1 MKSARPRTT
10 SGIIVLWLCAGAT
23 VLSAWRPVEETYA
36 EPVTAAE
43 YQVYRLKHKAAADVE
58 KILTEML
65 AGTGKATHVVAD
77 VKANQILVRG
87 PEKAQQAARHLIE
100 SIDRP
105 AARPVED
112 AKPLVR
118 SYPCQGRQAEMLAQ
132 LRSVYAS
139 REDVRAAVDP
149 QSGALIVLAPAAVH
163 AEIAQRILPAA
174 QAAPRE
180 LRPATNALAAES
192 TERFVTLTHT
202 RASDAETTLRELFRE
217 RLLPLPPRRSGYAE
231 YQFAGVRGS
240 RVTLGFDQQR
250 NGVNVAGSSRAA
262 AQWVRLI
269 QSLDAPSQARD
280 RATEVVPLYHASPLK
295 VQEAV
300 DAYRSGVGRADPS
313 AGRRGRRAAPG
324 TDQQGR
330 IFDHLGIQLASYLF
344 EQPANGAEAA
354 ADAADAAAPPEAAP
368 SAPGEKPAAPAE
380 EGDLRRLREMG
391 LDVEIETLP
400 DLDAII
406 IRGRRHDVDEI
417 KRIIQEI
424 ERLSTETEP
433 AIDVYPLQHV
443 DGESLSMIIRQVQ
456 ADVLGGRQGRVT
468 ILPLGKPNAL
478 LLIGWG
484 EAVKKAK
491 ELIAKLDQPV
501 DPKTQQRVFPLRHAA
516 ASSVLTAISQF
527 FATPSGLQ
535 PRVHV
540 AADPR
545 TNSLLVQASPRD
557 LAEVELL
564 LEKLDSADSAT
575 VFRTRI
581 FKLSNTLAN
590 DIAATLQSAIDAARG
605 GGAVGQKSAALE
617 LLSIDPQDTK
627 RQRLLRSGILND
639 VRVTPDPRLNILF
652 VAAPPESMELL
663 AALIKELDS
672 PGAIAQIKVFRII
685 NGDANAMVQ
694 TLRSLLPTQIGAAGP
709 QLSVAE
715 GEPST
720 MGLRFSTDART
731 NSVIA
736 VGSAGDLRIVEAL
749 ILRLDALD
757 VQQRK
762 TVVYRLKNS
771 PAPDVASAVNKF
783 LTSERQVQAAVP
795 GAVSPFQ
802 QLESEVVVVPEPVS
816 NALIISATPRFFQE
830 ISDLVEKLDAQ
841 PSQVMIQVLIA
852 EVSLQDTNELGVEL
866 GLQDSL
872 LFDRSV
878 LGSIQTIS
886 QQLSTPSGILTTQNI
901 VSATNTPGY
910 NFNSGQSLGNSGSGT
925 SLAGSNLVGSQG
937 ISSLGVGRTNSTLG
951 YGGLV
956 LSASSESV
964 SALIRALQ
972 DCQRLEV
979 LGRPHIMTLD
989 NQPAFIQ
996 IGKRVPRITGS
1007 VAPTLGTGQV
1017 FNTFEL
1023 INVGLILGVTPR
1035 ISPEGMVVMEID
1047 AEKSE
1052 VGPES
1057 EGIPVT
1063 ISEGTVI
1070 RSPTF
1075 NTTMAQTT
1083 VSAADGETI
1092 VLGGLISKSDAKA
1105 ERKVPLL
1112 ADIPVLGNLFRYNYS
1127 QRKRTE
1133 LIIVLTPH
1141 VVRNPEDAERLKRME
1156 SARMHWCLESVR
1168 QVHGDGGM
1176 TKADS
1181 AGQVVY
1187 PDGNPRGVPAG
1198 ELQPLKAAPGAS
1210 RTAPEV
1216 VPTPTP
1222 SVQPNPGPSVQPINP
1237 QPDQPRR
1244 VPPVGPPR
1252 LPPAGTSRD
1261 GDRGVQQP
1269 ALGPAQNAPSVGA
1282 AEQAGWQWNPTTPAG
1297 TAAAVYEQPLPAYV
1311 YPQSLPNTA
1320 PAPDHN
1326 GGAAPQ
1332 DNPALQNHFWPQ

>member
-1 MKSARPRTT
+1 MA
-10 SGIIVLWLCAGAT
+10 VLCFWITCGPAHG
-23 VLSAWRPVEETYA
+23 
-36 EPVTAAE
+36 EPIAAAE
-43 YQVYRLKHKAAADVE
+43 YQVYRLKYKPAADVE
-58 KILTEML
+58 MILTEML
-65 AGTGKATHVVAD
+65 AGMDGSTHIVAD
-77 VKANQILVRG
+77 VKANQILLRG
-87 PEKAQQAARHLIE
+87 SEKAQQAARQLIE
-100 SIDRP
+100 SMDRP
-105 AARPVED
+105 NARPEPD
-112 AKPLVR
+112 AKPLVK
-118 SYPCQGRQAEMLAQ
+118 SYTCVEGRQAEVLAQ
-132 LRSVYAS
+132 VRSAYAE
-139 REDVRAAVDP
+139 RANVRAALDP
-149 QSGALIVLAPAAVH
+149 QTGMLIVMAPPAVH
-163 AEIAQRILPAA
+163 AEIAQRVSAMAPAT
-174 QAAPRE
+174 APRK
-180 LRPATNALAAES
+180 LQPAIETGSAEQ
-192 TERFVTLTHT
+192 FVALTHT
-202 RASDAETTLRELFRE
+202 RVSEAETALRELFRE
-217 RLLPLPPRRSGYAE
+217 RLIPLPARYSGYVE
-231 YQFAGVRGS
+231 YQFAGARGG
-240 RVTLGFDQQR
+240 RVALGFDRQR
-250 NGVNVAGSSRAA
+250 NGVNVRGTGPAA

-269 QSLDAPSQARD
+269 RNLDVPSQAKD
-280 RATEVVPLYHASPLK
+280 RATEVIPLYHANPLK

-300 DAYRSGVGRADPS
+300 DAYRSGSAGMDPS
-313 AGRRGRRAAPG
+313 SGGGRSRRAGPG
-324 TDQQGR
+324 GDQQGR
-330 IFDHLGIQLASYLF
+330 IFDRLGIQLASYLL
-344 EQPANGAEAA
+344 EPPGSGASPAPEPVGPPN
-354 ADAADAAAPPEAAP
+354 AAPPGP
-368 SAPGEKPAAPAE
+368 SEKSPTPPE
-380 EGDLRRLREMG
+380 EGPLPRVREMG

-400 DLDAII
+400 ELDAII

-433 AIDVYPLQHV
+433 VIDIYLLRYV
-443 DGESLSMIIRQVQ
+443 DGESLSAVIRQVQ
-456 ADVLGGRQGRVT
+456 ADVLAGRQGRVT

-501 DPKTQQRVFPLRHAA
+501 DPQTQQRVFRLRHTSANTVA
-516 ASSVLTAISQF
+516 TTISQF
-527 FATPSGLQ
+527 FASPTGMQ

-540 AADPR
+540 SSDPR
-545 TNSLLVQASPRD
+545 TNSLLIQAAPRD
-557 LAEVELL
+557 LAEVEML
-564 LEKLDSADSAT
+564 LEKLDSADTAT

-581 FKLSNTLAN
+581 FKLNNTLAN
-590 DIAATLQSAIDAARG
+590 DISATLQSAIDAARG
-605 GGAVGQKSAALE
+605 GGTAGQKSAALE
-617 LLSIDPQDTK
+617 LLSIDPKDPK
-627 RQRLLRSGILND
+627 RERLLRSGILND
-639 VRVTPDPRLNILF
+639 VRVTPDPRLNVLF
-652 VAAPPESMELL
+652 VAAPPESMDLL

-672 PGAIAQIKVFRII
+672 PGAIAQIKVFRIV

-694 TLRSLLPTQIGAAGP
+694 TLRSLLPTQTGAAGP
-709 QLSVAE
+709 QLAAAE

-731 NSVIA
+731 NSLVVI
-736 VGSAGDLRIVEAL
+736 GSTGDLRIVEAL

-771 PAPDVASAVNKF
+771 PAPDVSNAVNRF
-783 LTSERQVQAAVP
+783 LTSERQVQAVA
-795 GAVSPFQ
+795 GTVSPFQ
-802 QLESEVVVVPEPVS
+802 QIESEVVVVPEPVS

-841 PSQVMIQVLIA
+841 PNQVMIQVLIA
-852 EVSLQDTNELGVEL
+852 EVTLQDTNELGVEL

-878 LGSIQTIS
+878 LGNIETIS
-886 QQLSTPSGILTTQNI
+886 QQLSTPSGIITSQNI
-901 VSATNTPGY
+901 VSATNSPGY
-910 NFNSGQSLGNSGSGT
+910 NFNSTQALGNSGSGT
-925 SLAGSNLVGSQG
+925 SLANSGLVGNQG
-937 ISSLGVGRTNSTLG
+937 ISNLAVGRTNNQLG

-964 SALIRALQ
+964 SMLIRALQ

-1007 VAPTLGTGQV
+1007 MAPTLGTGQV

-1063 ISEGTVI
+1063 ISEGSVI

-1141 VVRNPEDAERLKRME
+1141 VVRNPEDAERIKRVE
-1156 SARMHWCLESVR
+1156 SSRMHWCLESVQ
-1168 QVHGDGGM
+1168 QVHYDGGLM
-1176 TKADS
+1176 KADT

-1187 PDGNPRGVPAG
+1187 PDSNPRGAPAG
-1198 ELQPLKAAPGAS
+1198 ELDSRKPSPSGPRTGPEIVPTPSPSGEPASPQPIRPNRAPPVGAS
-1210 RTAPEV
+1210 RLPAAE
-1216 VPTPTP
+1216 TPRDD
-1222 SVQPNPGPSVQPINP
+1222 GRGP
-1237 QPDQPRR
+1237 QP
-1244 VPPVGPPR
+1244 PV
-1252 LPPAGTSRD
+1252 
-1261 GDRGVQQP
+1261 
-1269 ALGPAQNAPSVGA
+1269 LGPAQNAPGVPGSEGA
-1282 AEQAGWQWNPTTPAG
+1282 ADQTAWQADAAMPPA
-1297 TAAAVYEQPLPAYV
+1297 ANAPAVYEQPLPAYG
-1311 YPQSLPNTA
+1311 YPQSIPNA
-1320 PAPDHN
+1320 QPIPAYDGN
-1326 GGAAPQ
+1326 GVPSYY
-1332 DNPALQNHFWPQ
+1332 PAVPNRSRPE

>member
-1 MKSARPRTT
+1 MA
-10 SGIIVLWLCAGAT
+10 
-23 VLSAWRPVEETYA
+23 VEPAYA
-36 EPVTAAE
+36 EPSAAAE
-43 YQVYRLKHKAAADVE
+43 YQVYRLKHKPAADVE

-65 AGTGKATHVVAD
+65 AGSADSTHIVAD
-77 VKANQILVRG
+77 VKANQILMRG
-87 PEKAQQAARHLIE
+87 PAKAQQAARQLIE

-105 AARPVED
+105 AAARLAED
-112 AKPLVR
+112 AKPLVK
-118 SYPCQGRQAEMLAQ
+118 SYPCEGRQAEMLAQ
-132 LRSVYAS
+132 VRSLYAS

-149 QSGALIVLAPAAVH
+149 QSGSLIVLAPAAVH
-163 AEIAQRILPAA
+163 AEIAQRMSATAPAA
-174 QAAPRE
+174 APQE
-180 LRPATNALAAES
+180 FRPATNAFAAEP
-192 TERFVTLTHT
+192 TEQFVILTHT
-202 RASDAETTLRELFRE
+202 RASDAETMLRELFRE
-217 RLLPLPPRRSGYAE
+217 RLLPIPARRSGYAE

-250 NGVNVAGSSRAA
+250 NGVNVAGSGRAA

-269 QSLDAPSQARD
+269 RSLDTPPQAKD

-300 DAYRSGVGRADPS
+300 DAYRSGVGGVDSS
-313 AGRRGRRAAPG
+313 AGRRGRRVTPG
-324 TDQQGR
+324 ADQQGR

-344 EQPANGAEAA
+344 EQPASGANAA
-354 ADAADAAAPPEAAP
+354 ADAAPPPPAVPPDAAP

-433 AIDVYPLQHV
+433 AIDVYPLRHV
-443 DGESLSMIIRQVQ
+443 DGESLSGVIRQVQ
-456 ADVLGGRQGRVT
+456 ADVLAGRQGRVT

-491 ELIAKLDQPV
+491 ELITKLDQPV

-516 ASSVLTAISQF
+516 ASTVVTAITQF
-527 FATPSGLQ
+527 FATPTGLQ
-535 PRVHV
+535 PRVQV
-540 AADPR
+540 TADPR

-557 LAEVELL
+557 MAEVELL
-564 LEKLDSADSAT
+564 LEKLDSPDTAT

-581 FKLSNTLAN
+581 FRLNNTLAN

-605 GGAVGQKSAALE
+605 GGGAARPGGAVGQKSAALE
-617 LLSIDPQDTK
+617 LLSIDPQDPK

-639 VRVTPDPRLNILF
+639 VHVTPDPRLNILF
-652 VAAPPESMELL
+652 VAAPAESMDLL

-685 NGDANAMVQ
+685 NGDATAMMQ
-694 TLRSLLPTQIGAAGP
+694 TLRSLLPTQTGAAGP
-709 QLSVAE
+709 QLSAAE

-720 MGLRFSTDART
+720 MGLRFSTDPRT
-731 NSVIA
+731 NSLVAI
-736 VGSAGDLRIVEAL
+736 GSTGDLRIVEAL

-783 LTSERQVQAAVP
+783 LTSERQVQAAAP
-795 GAVSPFQ
+795 GALSPFQ

-830 ISDLVEKLDAQ
+830 INELVEKLDAQ

-852 EVSLQDTNELGVEL
+852 EVALQDTNELGVEL

-878 LGSIQTIS
+878 LGSIQTIN
-886 QQLSTPSGILTTQNI
+886 QQLATPSGILTTQNI

-910 NFNSGQSLGNSGSGT
+910 NFNNTQSLGNSGSAS
-925 SLAGSNLVGSQG
+925 SLASSNLVGNQG
-937 ISSLGVGRTNSTLG
+937 ISNLGVGRANSTLG

-1063 ISEGTVI
+1063 ISEGTII

-1075 NTTMAQTT
+1075 STTMAQTT

-1092 VLGGLISKSDAKA
+1092 VLGGLISKSDAKT

-1141 VVRNPEDAERLKRME
+1141 VVRSPEDAERIKRME

-1168 QVHGDGGM
+1168 QVHCDGGL
-1176 TKADS
+1176 TSADS

-1198 ELQPLKAAPGAS
+1198 ELQPLKAAPVGP
-1210 RTAPEV
+1210 RTTPEV
-1216 VPTPTP
+1216 VPAPTP
-1222 SVQPNPGPSVQPINP
+1222 SVQPVTPPPIQPK
-1237 QPDQPRR
+1237 R

-1261 GDRGVQQP
+1261 GDRGLQQP
-1269 ALGPAQNAPSVGA
+1269 VLGPAQKAPSVPGA
-1282 AEQAGWQWNPTTPAG
+1282 GTAEQAGWLGSDAMPG
-1297 TAAAVYEQPLPAYV
+1297 TNAPAVYEQPLPAYG
-1311 YPQSLPNTA
+1311 YPQTFPNTPPV
-1320 PAPDHN
+1320 PAYN
-1326 GGAAPQ
+1326 GGAV
-1332 DNPALQNHFWPQ
+1332 PANDPAVHYRFWPQ

>member
-1 MKSARPRTT
+1 MAVDR
-10 SGIIVLWLCAGAT
+10 VH
-23 VLSAWRPVEETYA
+23 A
-36 EPVTAAE
+36 EPATSAE
-43 YQVYRLKHKAAADVE
+43 YQVYRLTHKRAADVE

-65 AGTGKATHVVAD
+65 AGSGASTHVVAD
-77 VKANQILVRG
+77 VKANQILLRG
-87 PEKAQQAARHLIE
+87 PQKAQLAARQLIE

-105 AARPVED
+105 TARPAED
-112 AKPLVR
+112 AKPLVK
-118 SYPCQGRQAEMLAQ
+118 SYPCQDRPAEMLAQ
-132 LRSVYAS
+132 VRSAYAS

-149 QSGALIVLAPAAVH
+149 QTGSLIVLAPAAVH
-163 AEIAQRILPAA
+163 AQIAQRMPATAQASAPQAMWPAA
-174 QAAPRE
+174 
-180 LRPATNALAAES
+180 NAMAAEPS
-192 TERFVTLTHT
+192 ERFVSLAHV
-202 RASDAETTLRELFRE
+202 RASDAETALRELFRE
-217 RLLPLPPRRSGYAE
+217 RLLPLPARRSGYAE

-250 NGVNVAGSSRAA
+250 NGVNVVGNSRTA
-262 AQWVRLI
+262 AQWVHLI
-269 QSLDAPSQARD
+269 RSLDAPPQSKD
-280 RATEVVPLYHASPLK
+280 RAIEIVPLYYANPRK

-300 DAYRSGVGRADPS
+300 DAYRSGIGGTDSSP
-313 AGRRGRRAAPG
+313 GRRGRLAAPDA
-324 TDQQGR
+324 DQQGR

-344 EQPANGAEAA
+344 EQPAGG
-354 ADAADAAAPPEAAP
+354 ADAAAPPAPAPADAGP
-368 SAPGEKPAAPAE
+368 SAPGEKPAAPPE

-433 AIDVYPLQHV
+433 AIDVYPLRHV
-443 DGESLSMIIRQVQ
+443 DGESLSGVIRQVQ
-456 ADVLGGRQGRVT
+456 ADVLAGRQGRVT

-484 EAVKKAK
+484 EAVRKAK
-491 ELIAKLDQPV
+491 ELITKLDQPI

-516 ASSVLTAISQF
+516 ANTVVTAISQF
-527 FATPSGLQ
+527 FATPTGLQ

-540 AADPR
+540 SADPR

-557 LAEVELL
+557 MAEVELL
-564 LEKLDSADSAT
+564 LERLDSPDTAT

-581 FKLSNTLAN
+581 FRLNNTLAN
-590 DIAATLQSAIDAARG
+590 DIAATLQNAIDAARG
-605 GGAVGQKSAALE
+605 GAARPGAVGQKSAALE
-617 LLSIDPQDTK
+617 LLSIDPQDPK

-639 VRVTPDPRLNILF
+639 VHVTPDPRLNILF
-652 VAAPPESMELL
+652 VAAPAESMDLL

-672 PGAIAQIKVFRII
+672 PGAVAQIKVFRIV
-685 NGDANAMVQ
+685 NGDAIAMMQ
-694 TLRSLLPTQIGAAGP
+694 TLRSLLPTQTGAAGP

-720 MGLRFSTDART
+720 MGLRFSTDPRT
-731 NSVIA
+731 NSLVAI
-736 VGSAGDLRIVEAL
+736 GSTGDLRIVEAL

-795 GAVSPFQ
+795 GALSPFQ

-830 ISDLVEKLDAQ
+830 INDLVEKLDAQ

-852 EVSLQDTNELGVEL
+852 EVALQDTNELGVEL

-878 LGSIQTIS
+878 LGSIETIS

-910 NFNSGQSLGNSGSGT
+910 NFNSAQSLGNSGSGS
-925 SLAGSNLVGSQG
+925 SLANSSLVGGQG

-964 SALIRALQ
+964 SAMIRALQ

-1007 VAPTLGTGQV
+1007 VAPTLGTGQM

-1063 ISEGTVI
+1063 ISEGTII

-1075 NTTMAQTT
+1075 STTMAQTT

-1092 VLGGLISKSDAKA
+1092 VLGGLISKSDAKN

-1141 VVRNPEDAERLKRME
+1141 VVRSPEDAERIKRME
-1156 SARMHWCLESVR
+1156 SARMHWCLESV
-1168 QVHGDGGM
+1168 QQIHCDGGL
-1176 TKADS
+1176 TRADS

-1198 ELQPLKAAPGAS
+1198 ELQPLKAVPVGP
-1210 RTAPEV
+1210 RTTPEV
-1216 VPTPTP
+1216 VPAP
-1222 SVQPNPGPSVQPINP
+1222 SAQPVTPGPNQPK
-1237 QPDQPRR
+1237 QA
-1244 VPPVGPPR
+1244 PPVGPPR
-1252 LPPAGTSRD
+1252 LPPAGTSSG
-1261 GDRGVQQP
+1261 GDRGLQQP
-1269 ALGPAQNAPSVGA
+1269 LLGPAQNAPSVPGVGT
-1282 AEQAGWQWNPTTPAG
+1282 AEQAGWLRSDAMPGANAP
-1297 TAAAVYEQPLPAYV
+1297 AVYEQPLPTYG
-1311 YPQSLPNTA
+1311 YPQTVPNTPPV
-1320 PAPDHN
+1320 PAYN
-1326 GGAAPQ
+1326 GGDVPVNDPAV
-1332 DNPALQNHFWPQ
+1332 DNRFWRQ